1 MTMSSPP
8 VRCVSRNV
16 ILGLGLATFALA
28 MLTIALPAELLQR
41 FLFALC
47 NRLRN
52 NAESVAGLGLGLA
65 LLTVFNIAF
74 WRHLRRAYASP
85 RRRWRGDR

>member
-1 MTMSSPP
+1 MTSLQP
-8 VRCVSRNV
+8 VRRVGRNV
-16 ILGLGLATFALA
+16 ILGLGLPTLALA
-28 MLTIALPAELLQR
+28 ILTIALPAELLQR
-41 FLFALC
+41 FLTALC
-47 NRLRN
+47 NRLRD
-52 NAESVAGLGLGLA
+52 NAESMAGLGLGLA